1 MRDTPTSNADVIRGL
16 NDFFRRFFIGGKVML
31 TAGINALSEQQ
42 RRSIIQKVRSF
53 SDFTDGNDPHEEH
66 DFGAIED
73 DGVRCFW
80 KIDYFSRYMTE
91 GSSDPADDVMTMRAM
106 TIMLAE
112 EY

>member
-1 MRDTPTSNADVIRGL
+1 
-16 NDFFRRFFIGGKVML
+16 ML

-53 SDFTDGNDPHEEH
+53 SDFTEDNDPHEEH
-66 DFGAIED
+66 DFGVIED

-80 KIDYFSRYMTE
+80 KIEYFSRDMTV
-91 GSSDPADDVMTMRAM
+91 GSPDPADDVVTARVM